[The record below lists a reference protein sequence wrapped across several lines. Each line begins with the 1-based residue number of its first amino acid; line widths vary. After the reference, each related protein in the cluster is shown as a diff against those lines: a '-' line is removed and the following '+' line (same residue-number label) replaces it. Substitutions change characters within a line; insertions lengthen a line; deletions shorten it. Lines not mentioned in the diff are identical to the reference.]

1 MEWSEPRPG
10 HRSPRALTSRNT
22 LRYGIIALA
31 LAAMLGAYIVTVVTR
46 ADAAET
52 LLSQGKPTTAS
63 SAENAA
69 TGASSATDGDTGTRW
84 SSAFSVPQW
93 IQVDLGSAQSISRVA
108 LNWEAAYATAFQIQ
122 VSNNGTSWTNVYTTT
137 TGTGGNQSLTVSGS
151 GRYVRL
157 NATAKATQYGI
168 SLWEFQ
174 VYGGAPDN
182 PGTCGTAN
190 AALGKTAT
198 ASSAENAGTPASSAV
213 DNNLGTRWSSA
224 ASDPQWIQVDL
235 GSTAQICGVTL
246 NWEAAYATAFQ
257 IQVSNNGTSW
267 TNVYS
272 TTTGT
277 GGTQTLTVN
286 GSGRYVRMNGTA
298 RATQWGYSLWE
309 FQVRVGGPVPTTS
322 DTPGSPSAS
331 PSASP
336 STSPSN
342 PGGTNVLLSYNKPAV
357 ASTWQNDVNCNP
369 CSPDKAFDND
379 PASRWATSSTNG
391 WVDPGWIYVDLGA
404 VAQIRQVVLQWDPAY
419 AVSYQIQTSNDATNW
434 TPIYTTTTGKGFKET
449 LNVNG
454 SGRYV
459 RMYGTQRSNGYGYS
473 LWEFKVYGTGGAPT
487 QPPARPADPVFPAT
501 NLVWQDEFNTANGSK
516 PDPAKWTIDPGTGQN
531 NEIQYYTNNENVT
544 IENGS
549 LVIEARRQTAGGR
562 DYTSHRMNTSNKFST
577 QYGRIEAR
585 VKVPKGNGLWPA
597 FWMMGTD
604 FLQGR
609 PWPYNG
615 EIDIMEILGRN
626 TNEIYST
633 LHAPAY
639 NGGGGYGQKI
649 STVDLSLDYHLY
661 SVEWDSKHMTF
672 RVDNQ
677 VILVADK
684 ETVET
689 TRGPWVYDHQFYL
702 ILNLAVGGDF
712 PGPIDA
718 TTPFPSR
725 MYVDYVRVYK

>member
-1 MEWSEPRPG
+1 MDWSVPRPG
-10 HRSPRALTSRNT
+10 HRSTRA
-22 LRYGIIALA
+22 LRYGTIALA
-31 LAAMLGAYIVTVVTR
+31 VAAMLCAYLVVVVTR

-69 TGASSATDGDTGTRW
+69 TPAASATDGNTGTRW
-84 SSAFSVPQW
+84 SSAFTVPQW
-93 IQVDLGSAQSISRVA
+93 IQVDLGSAQAISRVA

-122 VSNNGTSWTNVYTTT
+122 TSNDGTNWTNIYTTT
-137 TGTGGNQSLTVSGS
+137 TGTGGNQSLTVTGN

-157 NATAKATQYGI
+157 NATAKATQYGV

-174 VYGGAPDN
+174 VYGGTPDN

-190 AALGKTAT
+190 VAIGKTAT
-198 ASSAENAGTPASSAV
+198 ASSTENAGTPASSAV

-224 ASDPQWIQVDL
+224 AADPQWLQVDL
-235 GSTAQICGVTL
+235 GSSQLVCGVTL

-257 IQVSNNGTSW
+257 IQVSSNGTTW

-277 GGTQTLTVN
+277 GGTQVLTVTPTA
-286 GSGRYVRMNGTA
+286 GRYVRVNGTA

-309 FQVRVGGPVPTTS
+309 FAIRVGGTVPTTS
-322 DTPGSPSAS
+322 DTPGSP
-331 PSASP
+331 
-336 STSPSN
+336 SPSN

-379 PASRWATSSTNG
+379 AASRWATSSTNG

-404 VAQIRQVVLQWDPAY
+404 VAQIKQVVLQWDPAY

-434 TPIYTTTTGKGFKET
+434 TPIYTTTTGKGFRET
-449 LNVNG
+449 LTVNG

-473 LWEFKVYGTGGAPT
+473 LWEFKVYGTGGNPT
-487 QPPARPADPVFPAT
+487 QPPAQPADPVFPAT
-501 NLVWQDEFNTANGSK
+501 NLVWADEFNTGTL

-531 NEIQYYTNNENVT
+531 NEIQYYTNNGNVS
-544 IENGS
+544 IQGGS
-549 LVIEARRQTAGGR
+549 LVIEARKETQGGR

-577 QYGRIEAR
+577 QYGRVEAR
-585 VKVPKGNGLWPA
+585 VRVPKGNGLWPA

-684 ETVET
+684 DTVET
-689 TRGPWVYDHQFYL
+689 TRGPWVFDHQFYL